1 MLSGL
6 KFKIG
11 FGVLTGS
18 AAVFLLILLNDVD
31 RYADVFFQSFTH
43 WQILLSV
50 FVLYGLAFILR
61 TFAWTAILPS
71 GGFKNLG
78 LLFGAINTSLV
89 LNHILPLKAGDI
101 ARPVVASKSDIPLA
115 TTTVTTLIAR
125 VTDFATVILI
135 AFLFI
140 FVADTPPFNAF
151 LNYWLILPIGSVLG
165 ILAVIAVR
173 RVMPRLQERLARLN
187 FYNQLRALSPTRYLL
202 LIVLSAGAW
211 LLEGIVLYGAGSMSG
226 IEVSFLV
233 AITVTALTVASQ
245 TIHVTPGGLGVYE
258 FVMSGALILTGM
270 DVGEALLLATFTH
283 TLKFAYTFLVAVP
296 FSLTAIFTI
305 PNFLV
310 PDRALRV
317 NAVQTVT
324 SFDNRLNIRLLGG
337 AVFTGGVLVAYF
349 VDSVN
354 LLPLLF
360 ASVMV
365 TSVFCLGLRFSS
377 NSESRSFWWV
387 LTVPGLLSILVFSVS
402 LPIVTMIWFVAAFC
416 VFKIYQYSRDYLG
429 VEIDDDL
436 FHYSPQ
442 LIVSGLVFFG
452 SVDYFTASG
461 VTALSIGT
469 CISIMLSIGFAALIW
484 RQWTANWKARWL
496 HTRLRRRTF
505 ASDITSHFNSPIVVI
520 IPVLNEAKTLPILL
534 KRIFSVIPTGS
545 TVFVVNDGSIDGSDL
560 IARNLGA
567 EVINHEHNLGLGA
580 ALRTGMKAAAQLNP
594 VAAVYIDADLEYDPL
609 DMPKLLLPIL
619 AGDADYVIGS
629 RFRGVRENHPFFRGL
644 GNRCFTL
651 LTSLLAGQLIS
662 DGQSGFRAFST
673 RALREAEIIHDYN
686 YAQVL
691 TLNLLKKHM
700 ILKEVAINYQ
710 YRQVG
715 QSFISLSYLWR
726 VPLGIA
732 REMWRP

>member
-1 MLSGL
+1 MLSSL

-31 RYADVFFQSFTH
+31 RYTDLFVQSFTH

-50 FVLYGLAFILR
+50 FSLYGLAFILR
-61 TFAWTAILPS
+61 TFAWAAILPS
-71 GGFKNLG
+71 QGLKNFRI
-78 LLFGAINTSLV
+78 LFAAINTSLV

-101 ARPVVASKSDIPLA
+101 ARPVIGSKTGISLSI
-115 TTTVTTLIAR
+115 TTVTTLIAR
-125 VTDFATVILI
+125 TIDFATVVFI
-135 AFLFI
+135 ALLFV
-140 FVADTPPFNAF
+140 FVADQQPFDTS
-151 LNYWLILPIGSVLG
+151 LIYWLILPLG
-165 ILAVIAVR
+165 FALGFSAILLAR
-173 RVMPRLQERLARLN
+173 RLMPKVQERLTKLN
-187 FYNQLRALSPTRYLL
+187 FYNQLRALSPTRLL
-202 LIVLSAGAW
+202 VLSALSAGAW
-211 LLEGIVLYGAGSMSG
+211 VLEGIVLYGAGSMSG

-233 AITVTALTVASQ
+233 AVTVTALTVASQ
-245 TIHVTPGGLGVYE
+245 TFHVTPGGLGVYE

-270 DVGEALLLATFTH
+270 DVAEAILLATFTH

-296 FSLTAIFTI
+296 FSITAIFTI
-305 PNFLV
+305 PTFLM
-310 PDRALRV
+310 PDRSSQIGSVRTGISLT
-317 NAVQTVT
+317 NL
-324 SFDNRLNIRLLGG
+324 FNIH
-337 AVFTGGVLVAYF
+337 FFGGVVLAGALIAAYF
-349 VDSVN
+349 INSID
-354 LLPLLF
+354 LLTLLF
-360 ASVMV
+360 VSLMAI
-365 TSVFCLGLRFSS
+365 SVFYLGLRFSS
-377 NSESRSFWWV
+377 NSESRSFWWMM
-387 LTVPGLLSILVFSVS
+387 TIPGLLSVLFFSQS
-402 LPIVTMIWFVAAFC
+402 LPIFSMIWFVSALF
-416 VFKIYQYSRDYLG
+416 VFKLYQQFGSYSRLERDN
-429 VEIDDDL
+429 DL
-436 FHYSPQ
+436 SSYSPQ
-442 LIVSGLVFFG
+442 LVVSGLVFFW
-452 SVDYFTASG
+452 STDYLTTAG
-461 VTALSIGT
+461 VTGLSIGT
-469 CISIMLSIGFAALIW
+469 CISVLLSICFAALIW

-496 HTRLRRRTF
+496 HSRLRRRALVT
-505 ASDITSHFNSPIVVI
+505 DITNQFKSPIVVI

-534 KRIFSVIPTGS
+534 KRIFKVVPAGS
-545 TVFVVNDGSIDGSDL
+545 TVLVVNDGSIDGSDL

-567 EVINHEHNLGLGA
+567 EVINHQQNLGLGA
-580 ALRTGMKAAAQLNP
+580 ALRTGMTAAAQLNP
-594 VAAVYIDADLEYDPL
+594 VAAVYIDADLEYDPM

-619 AGDADYVIGS
+619 AGEADYVIGS

-651 LTSLLAGQLIS
+651 LTSLLAGQRIS